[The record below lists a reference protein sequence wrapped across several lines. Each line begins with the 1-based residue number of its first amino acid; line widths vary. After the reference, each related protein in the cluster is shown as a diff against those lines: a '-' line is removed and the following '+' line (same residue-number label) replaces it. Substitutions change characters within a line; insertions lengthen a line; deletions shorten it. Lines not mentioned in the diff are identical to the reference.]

1 MSSLIYIYIFLPAH
15 RENGRRSINF
25 TVHISSYRFGLS
37 DTWKAAGTFGVG
49 SVNYSA
55 LSLSVTLT
63 TILYLRW
70 KRTLC
75 LEIKLYKFLCRKE
88 RRRVFFIS
96 DWALMLFIIDDPDSA
111 LWATQPSPAS
121 AGVNRQHSAWK
132 TSDPPFAFRVRL
144 ADIYQWIKVEK
155 KPQCYQSECWP
166 RRTWLQLST
175 GRLNW
180 CQEPWHLY
188 TLEDNHNT
196 RL

>member
-1 MSSLIYIYIFLPAH
+1 MSSLIYIYLPVH

-37 DTWKAAGTFGVG
+37 DTWKAAGTFWVR

-55 LSLSVTLT
+55 MSLSATLT
-63 TILYLRW
+63 TILYLGW
-70 KRTLC
+70 KRILH
-75 LEIKLYKFLCRKE
+75 LEIKLNKFLHRKE
-88 RRRVFFIS
+88 GRCVFIS
-96 DWALMLFIIDDPDSA
+96 DPALTLFIIDDPDSA
-111 LWATQPSPAS
+111 LWATQPSPS
-121 AGVNRQHSAWK
+121 SGEVDHQHSAWK
-132 TSDPPFAFRVRL
+132 TSDPAFAFRVRL

-155 KPQCYQSECWP
+155 KPQCHLSECWP
-166 RRTWLQLST
+166 RRTWLKLSA

-180 CQEPWHLY
+180 SREPWHLY